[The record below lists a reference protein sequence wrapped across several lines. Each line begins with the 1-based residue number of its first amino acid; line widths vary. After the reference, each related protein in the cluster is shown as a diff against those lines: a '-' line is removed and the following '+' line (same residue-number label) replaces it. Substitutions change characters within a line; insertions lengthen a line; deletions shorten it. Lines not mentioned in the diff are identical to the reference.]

1 MPDQYDIVIVGG
13 GLVGASLAVALAKTD
28 FRIALIEATE
38 IKLAESFSY
47 DERSTALGF
56 GSRKI
61 LESMGVWQSISP
73 DAEPIL
79 AIHVSQ
85 KGYFGTTRLSA
96 AEQHLPALGYVVPNR
111 VTGSAL
117 YAQMSKQ
124 RRLDVIVPARVERVI
139 TGEQSTKLEITRAG
153 ERSQISTRL
162 LVAADGA
169 GSGIRNQLGIP
180 TRQIDYRQHA
190 LIANITPELPHQN
203 QAYERFTAEGPV
215 ALLPL
220 TEGRCS
226 LVWTLTPE
234 ASAEVMAL
242 SDEAFLRALQQHF
255 GYRLGFFQ
263 RVGERQN
270 YPLSL
275 QQAKRM
281 TAQRGLL
288 IGNAAH
294 TIHPIAGQGFNLAL
308 RDVAVLAELLQQA
321 DDPGRAEILQT
332 YATQRSKD
340 ITQVV
345 RFTDGLLRLY
355 TNPSR
360 PLAHLRGASLSMLG
374 RSGFL
379 KRQLARRGMGLFN
392 GGLRLE
398 K

>member
-13 GLVGASLAVALAKTD
+13 GLVGASLTVALANTN

-38 IKLAESFSY
+38 MRRAESFKY
-47 DERSTALGF
+47 DERSSALGF

-61 LESMGVWQSISP
+61 LESMGVWKEISP
-73 DAEPIL
+73 DAEPIH

-85 KGYFGTTRLSA
+85 KGYFGTTRLTA

-117 YAQMSKQ
+117 YAKMNKQ
-124 RRLDVIVPARVERVI
+124 PRLDIIVPARVNRVI
-139 TGEQSTKLEITRAG
+139 TGEQSTTLEVSQAG
-153 ERSQISTRL
+153 ENRQISTRL

-169 GSGIRNQLGIP
+169 GSGIRSQLGIP
-180 TRQIDYRQHA
+180 TRQVDYGQQA
-190 LIANITPELPHQN
+190 VIANVTAGLPHQN
-203 QAYERFTAEGPV
+203 QAYERFTADGPV

-220 TEGRCS
+220 AEGRCS
-226 LVWTLTPE
+226 LVWTQTPE
-234 ASAEVMAL
+234 AAADIMAM
-242 SDEAFLRALQQHF
+242 SDQDFLCALQQQF

-275 QQAKRM
+275 QQAEQM
-281 TAQRGLL
+281 TAQRSLL

-321 DDPGRAEILQT
+321 DDPGNAELLQT
-332 YATQRSKD
+332 YAAQRNKD

-345 RFTDGLLRLY
+345 RFTDGLLRLF
-355 TNPSR
+355 TNPLR
-360 PLAHLRGASLSMLG
+360 PLAHLRGASLGLLG
-374 RSGFL
+374 RSAFL

-392 GGLRLE
+392 ARSGQ
-398 K
+398 